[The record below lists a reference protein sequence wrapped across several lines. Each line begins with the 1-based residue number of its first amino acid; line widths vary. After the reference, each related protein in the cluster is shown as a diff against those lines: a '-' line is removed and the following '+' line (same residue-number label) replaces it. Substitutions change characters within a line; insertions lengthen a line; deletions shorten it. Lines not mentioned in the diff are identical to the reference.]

1 MIDRPKF
8 FDDIAGVAGGAVSV
22 LAGLKEELAA
32 LVKARVE
39 EALRRLD
46 LVSREEFDAMAE
58 LARRAR
64 EQADALEQRV
74 AALEKAGEAKPDEAQ
89 TAQEFQAAVAPEQP
103 EHQEPTES
111 GEPA

>member
-8 FDDIAGVAGGAVSV
+8 IDGIAGVAGGALSV
-22 LAGLKEELAA
+22 VAGLKEELGSM
-32 LVKARVE
+32 VKARVE
-39 EALRRLD
+39 EAMRRLD

-74 AALEKAGEAKPDEAQ
+74 AALEKA
-89 TAQEFQAAVAPEQP
+89 
-103 EHQEPTES
+103 TES
-111 GEPA
+111 KS

>member
-8 FDDIAGVAGGAVSV
+8 LDGIAGVTGGAVSV
-22 LAGLKEELAA
+22 FAGLKEELSS

-39 EALRRLD
+39 EAVRRLD
-46 LVSREEFDAMAE
+46 LVPREEFDAMAE

-74 AALEKAGEAKPDEAQ
+74 AALEKA
-89 TAQEFQAAVAPEQP
+89 AAPKA
-103 EHQEPTES
+103 
-111 GEPA
+111 